1 MITGVPQ
8 TLQPLL
14 ADLVLCAGILA
25 LVVCAQV
32 VSLRARSADVALLVF
47 AATAVASVASMD
59 AQPGWAVPR
68 MLVVDPFGSFFQFT
82 LSMMAMAEVW
92 LAARSR
98 AEPAGT
104 SRWSATALAASLL
117 GMFTMV
123 SAANVVTAW
132 LGFEMVSM
140 AWALWI
146 GTQRGAALAEA
157 AAALLQAVAASA
169 TALLGFALLYG
180 LTGTLEYAGLGSRLP
195 LALAMPGGRAVLYT
209 GLVLV
214 LAGFASRIAV
224 VAWQPWRADL
234 TENAPLAVSAW
245 LETAGTIAVLAMIAR
260 FLRATLVASF
270 ASGYWIALPGIRWPH
285 VISVAAMVTMTMG
298 NLAAVRADNLR
309 RMIAWLSVAQSG
321 YLMMGLAAAS
331 DRGLE
336 AMLTHGVVYALMLMG
351 ALACLAPVLEQVGH
365 AGGPDIDVLRGLAR
379 RGGSCRML
387 SAALVVFFLSLAAVP
402 PLAGFAGKAR
412 LFTAVFGS
420 NDLLLAAIGGLNSVL
435 GLVCSVRVSAM
446 LFERTGAEDADPG
459 RRRQR
464 PVELDADAMLL
475 IALLLAGTIGIG
487 LWPDALVSFAS
498 RSVAFFGG

>member
-1 MITGVPQ
+1 RARARILRPCSPRDPDCALAARSDERGGRPAARESLALRFCQPAAVHDRDARDRAPAHRARGMDRSGIDERCVGAGHCRRRAVRRRCGRRTASGSARGRDVVGCAARGHPARQPRSRCEGGRAIRQWPGRSPRRNHHRSSDGHVVITGVPQ

-336 AMLTHGVVYALMLMG
+336 AMLTHGV
-351 ALACLAPVLEQVGH
+351 
-365 AGGPDIDVLRGLAR
+365 
-379 RGGSCRML
+379 
-387 SAALVVFFLSLAAVP
+387 
-402 PLAGFAGKAR
+402 
-412 LFTAVFGS
+412 
-420 NDLLLAAIGGLNSVL
+420 
-435 GLVCSVRVSAM
+435 
-446 LFERTGAEDADPG
+446 
-459 RRRQR
+459 
-464 PVELDADAMLL
+464 
-475 IALLLAGTIGIG
+475 
-487 LWPDALVSFAS
+487 
-498 RSVAFFGG
+498 

>member
-1 MITGVPQ
+1 
-8 TLQPLL
+8 
-14 ADLVLCAGILA
+14 
-25 LVVCAQV
+25 
-32 VSLRARSADVALLVF
+32 
-47 AATAVASVASMD
+47 
-59 AQPGWAVPR
+59 
-68 MLVVDPFGSFFQFT
+68 
-82 LSMMAMAEVW
+82 
-92 LAARSR
+92 
-98 AEPAGT
+98 
-104 SRWSATALAASLL
+104 
-117 GMFTMV
+117 
-123 SAANVVTAW
+123 
-132 LGFEMVSM
+132 MVSM

-146 GTQRGAALAEA
+146 GTQRGAAVAEA

-169 TALLGFALLYG
+169 TALLGFALLFG

-336 AMLTHGVVYALMLMG
+336 AMLTHSVVYALMLMG
-351 ALACLAPVLEQVGH
+351 ALACLAPVLEQSGH
-365 AGGPDIDVLRGLAR
+365 AGHAGAPDIDVLRGLAR
-379 RGGSCRML
+379 RGGSGRML
-387 SAALVVFFLSLAAVP
+387 SAALVAFFLSLAAVP

-420 NDLLLAAIGGLNSVL
+420 NDLLLAAVGGLGSVL

-446 LFERTGAEDADPG
+446 LFERTGGQDVRSDRPPE
-459 RRRQR
+459 R